1 MIRKALTLS
10 IIVIFSLLVVQ
21 SVWLYKSIL
30 SERES
35 YRFLCEQ
42 SLIHSVTNELN
53 SRIERSKLNKNF
65 NVEFVSNSNKNT
77 NKESYNDVV
86 SVDTKDIGS
95 QISLKITMEQF
106 FQDLLKN
113 TIPLNLDSLS
123 FYFNKELSIAKGS
136 LPSYYLRYIDDKD
149 TMSFEYSTSGLF
161 NKFGYSSFDLNLPL
175 NANKKIILE
184 AKIFYP
190 LFVYKGDFLL
200 IVVASFILFAF
211 IVVAIV
217 LQFKMLSRQIT
228 LAQLKENLTS
238 FFTHELR
245 SPLQSALSSIE
256 MAEMYSEKSEV
267 NNFLELSRNKVIY
280 INRLIEKL
288 LDINKLEKNKVN
300 LIKESFPLMESI
312 SQYLN
317 HYFSRSDKNIE
328 IEPLFDPALLI
339 YGDKIHISNAM
350 GNLIE
355 NAVKYSSDSVH
366 IKIYAEENPHYIT
379 IIVEDNGIG
388 IAPADQKRIF
398 ERFYRV
404 KSAEHATKGK
414 GFGLGLNYVKWVAL
428 SHKGDV
434 KVESTPGQG
443 SKFFFT
449 VKKG

>member
-21 SVWLYKSIL
+21 SVWLYKVIVNERADFRAS
-30 SERES
+30 SES
-35 YRFLCEQ
+35 AL
-42 SLIHSVTNELN
+42 LTALNLELDKRVNN
-53 SRIERSKLNKNF
+53 S
-65 NVEFVSNSNKNT
+65 
-77 NKESYNDVV
+77 
-86 SVDTKDIGS
+86 
-95 QISLKITMEQF
+95 SLKNKVNIEFLQNDKENNGNISEISQRLVIEYDSTGNQRSLKLSMDQV
-106 FQDLLKN
+106 FQDLLKSN
-113 TIPLNLDSLS
+113 YPMNLDSLAIIFS
-123 FYFNKELSIAKGS
+123 SVLHSEMKDANFVLTYLDKEL
-136 LPSYYLRYIDDKD
+136 DKVVVKENENNFL
-149 TMSFEYSTSGLF
+149 SST
-161 NKFGYSSFDLNLPL
+161 YSSFTTEVPL
-175 NANKKIILE
+175 NVSKTLILH
-184 AKIFYP
+184 AKIYYP

-200 IVVASFILFAF
+200 IGLASLVLLVF

-300 LIKESFPLMESI
+300 LIKENFPFMESI

-317 HYFSRSDKNIE
+317 HYFNRSDKNIE
-328 IEPLFDPALLI
+328 IEPLFDPAMLI

-355 NAVKYSSDSVH
+355 NAVKYSADNVH

-434 KVESTPGQG
+434 KVESTPGKG

>member
-1 MIRKALTLS
+1 MKIFQVEEHRQKMLIYIIGTYLLSLFLLTAQDMALTGLVNDSRQMLLDLGEDSLNATMYGMMAS
-10 IIVIFSLLVVQ
+10 IGIGCIGAVFTKKQNKWLKMGFVLVASLSLL
-21 SVWLYKSIL
+21 SV
-30 SERES
+30 
-35 YRFLCEQ
+35 
-42 SLIHSVTNELN
+42 IHLVNRT
-53 SRIERSKLNKNF
+53 
-65 NVEFVSNSNKNT
+65 
-77 NKESYNDVV
+77 
-86 SVDTKDIGS
+86 
-95 QISLKITMEQF
+95 
-106 FQDLLKN
+106 
-113 TIPLNLDSLS
+113 
-123 FYFNKELSIAKGS
+123 
-136 LPSYYLRYIDDKD
+136 
-149 TMSFEYSTSGLF
+149 GLVICA
-161 NKFGYSSFDLNLPL
+161 SC
-175 NANKKIILE
+175 
-184 AKIFYP
+184 
-190 LFVYKGDFLL
+190 LFVGYVLSTRMNVSKMLPILL
-200 IVVASFILFAF
+200 VF

-300 LIKESFPLMESI
+300 LIKENFPFMESI

-317 HYFSRSDKNIE
+317 HYFNRSDKNIE
-328 IEPLFDPALLI
+328 IEPLFDPAMLI

-434 KVESTPGQG
+434 KVESTPGKG

>member
-21 SVWLYKSIL
+21 SVWLYKVIVNERADFKTNSTNALRTSITIEL
-30 SERES
+30 ES
-35 YRFLCEQ
+35 RLQTSNLKNNVSFQFY
-42 SLIHSVTNELN
+42 
-53 SRIERSKLNKNF
+53 NKNDSSSID
-65 NVEFVSNSNKNT
+65 NVFPQRLVLDYDSTGKRQSFKL
-77 NKESYNDVV
+77 S
-86 SVDTKDIGS
+86 
-95 QISLKITMEQF
+95 MEEV
-106 FQDLLKN
+106 FQDLLKD
-113 TIPLNLDSLS
+113 IYPLNLDSLTVIFS
-123 FYFNKELSIAKGS
+123 NELHINSIDANFNLTYLNLDTEVYQEKSNENDYLTSTF
-136 LPSYYLRYIDDKD
+136 SYYTTEI
-149 TMSFEYSTSGLF
+149 
-161 NKFGYSSFDLNLPL
+161 PL
-175 NANKKIILE
+175 NASKSLVIR
-184 AKIFYP
+184 AKIYYP

-200 IVVASFILFAF
+200 IGLASLVLLVF

-300 LIKESFPLMESI
+300 LIKENFPFMESI

-317 HYFSRSDKNIE
+317 HYFNRSDKNIE

-434 KVESTPGQG
+434 KVESTPGKG

>member
-21 SVWLYKSIL
+21 SVWLYKVIVNERADFKTNSTNTLRTSITIEL
-30 SERES
+30 ES
-35 YRFLCEQ
+35 RLQASNLKNNVSFQFY
-42 SLIHSVTNELN
+42 
-53 SRIERSKLNKNF
+53 NKNDSSSIDNLF
-65 NVEFVSNSNKNT
+65 PQRLVLDYDSTGKRQSFKLS
-77 NKESYNDVV
+77 
-86 SVDTKDIGS
+86 
-95 QISLKITMEQF
+95 MEEV
-106 FQDLLKN
+106 FQDLLKD
-113 TIPLNLDSLS
+113 IYPLNLDSLTVIFS
-123 FYFNKELSIAKGS
+123 NELHNNNIDANFNLAYFNQDSDVYQEKSNENEYLTSTF
-136 LPSYYLRYIDDKD
+136 SYYTTEI
-149 TMSFEYSTSGLF
+149 
-161 NKFGYSSFDLNLPL
+161 PL
-175 NANKKIILE
+175 NASKTLILH
-184 AKIFYP
+184 AKIYYP

-200 IVVASFILFAF
+200 IGLASLVLLVF

-300 LIKESFPLMESI
+300 LIKENFPFMESI

-317 HYFSRSDKNIE
+317 HYFNRSDKNIK
-328 IEPLFDPALLI
+328 IEPLFDPSLLI

-434 KVESTPGQG
+434 KVESTPGKG

>member
-21 SVWLYKSIL
+21 SVWLYKVIINERASFEDE
-30 SERES
+30 SELTLQSAITSELDSRVKNS
-35 YRFLCEQ
+35 
-42 SLIHSVTNELN
+42 SLINVVNVQVIDSESSKKNIENLNHRIKLDSTNIGKNATL
-53 SRIERSKLNKNF
+53 KL
-65 NVEFVSNSNKNT
+65 S
-77 NKESYNDVV
+77 
-86 SVDTKDIGS
+86 
-95 QISLKITMEQF
+95 MEQV
-106 FQDLLKN
+106 FQDFLKSVK
-113 TIPLNLDSLS
+113 PLNLDTLS
-123 FYFNKELSIAKGS
+123 FLFSKELINKKIESDFVLTYSDSELNI
-136 LPSYYLRYIDDKD
+136 ID
-149 TMSFEYSTSGLF
+149 TVFYESPIIGTYSFFEYEI
-161 NKFGYSSFDLNLPL
+161 PL
-175 NANKKIILE
+175 NASKSMILK
-184 AKIFYP
+184 AKIYYP

-200 IVVASFILFAF
+200 IGLASLVLLVF

-300 LIKESFPLMESI
+300 LIIENFPFMESI

-317 HYFSRSDKNIE
+317 HYFNRSDKNIK
-328 IEPLFDPALLI
+328 IEPLFDPSLLI

-434 KVESTPGQG
+434 KVESTPGKG